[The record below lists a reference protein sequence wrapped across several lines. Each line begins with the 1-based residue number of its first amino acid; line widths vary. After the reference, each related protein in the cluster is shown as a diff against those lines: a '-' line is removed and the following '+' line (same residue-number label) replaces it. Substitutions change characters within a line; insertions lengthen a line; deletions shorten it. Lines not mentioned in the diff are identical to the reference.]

1 MTFATV
7 CVHKSVG
14 NISSRLLY
22 LVILLT
28 LGLFSLLNVVNID
41 VSIFP
46 DDRGMHTVHV
56 WCMSTCVWH
65 SVCLSQHVTCATSN
79 KQV

>member
-1 MTFATV
+1 MTITTV

-28 LGLFSLLNVVNID
+28 LGLFSLLNAVNLD
-41 VSIFP
+41 VRIFP
-46 DDRGMHTVHV
+46 DDRGIHTVDVHTVH
-56 WCMSTCVWH
+56 TYVWH